1 MDALTQSSES
11 GYIVNHKQLERTMN
25 RIFLTLLLVIITILM
40 NITSAR
46 AVTLH
51 WGSAVGDFIY
61 ESDGVTAVTDSAYEF
76 ELGTFTDGF
85 TPSTENLADWAN
97 NWHTLDVGSYSS
109 MNGYLAGSVSLS
121 ADPSPNGTIT
131 DGNATDTAEFFFGKD
146 AYIWIYNQNTTI
158 DSTLEWNL
166 LSNPDGGGD
175 PATAWTFPGAADTDA
190 RKVIDFRLSDDG
202 VTTTFGRENQGTPS
216 DGGGTNELGE
226 VPSTPMSTFGLQ
238 TFTIPE
244 PSAVGLLIVG
254 LLALGFRRNRDER
267 VHGFRRP

>member
-1 MDALTQSSES
+1 MRSKRVLLPSRHELSGRPQDAPAMDALTQSSES

-109 MNGYLAGSVSLS
+109 MNGYLAGSVRMLTYGS
-121 ADPSPNGTIT
+121 
-131 DGNATDTAEFFFGKD
+131 
-146 AYIWIYNQNTTI
+146 TTRTRRLI
-158 DSTLEWNL
+158 
-166 LSNPDGGGD
+166 
-175 PATAWTFPGAADTDA
+175 A
-190 RKVIDFRLSDDG
+190 R
-202 VTTTFGRENQGTPS
+202 
-216 DGGGTNELGE
+216 
-226 VPSTPMSTFGLQ
+226 
-238 TFTIPE
+238 
-244 PSAVGLLIVG
+244 
-254 LLALGFRRNRDER
+254 
-267 VHGFRRP
+267 